1 MSEANAKP
9 RRRRFQFSLRTL
21 LIAVT
26 LVAGLLV
33 AWRAYVEP
41 YRRQR
46 EVMALIKELGGRY
59 TTEPGGPVWMRD
71 WFGADN
77 FQNIVLVDVAD
88 CDDPE
93 KYLGQVASL
102 PRLES
107 LVVGSQKFTGKYE
120 SNGGKRGIFELNP
133 AAAQNQ

>member
-1 MSEANAKP
+1 MPEANAKS
-9 RRRRFQFSLRTL
+9 RHWFQFSLRTL
-21 LIAVT
+21 LVAVT

-46 EVMALIKELGGRY
+46 ETMALIKELGGKY
-59 TTEPGGPVWMRD
+59 TTEPGGPEWMRD

-93 KYLGQVASL
+93 KYLGQIASL
-102 PRLES
+102 PPCS
-107 LVVGSQKFTGKYE
+107 VS
-120 SNGGKRGIFELNP
+120 P
-133 AAAQNQ
+133 D